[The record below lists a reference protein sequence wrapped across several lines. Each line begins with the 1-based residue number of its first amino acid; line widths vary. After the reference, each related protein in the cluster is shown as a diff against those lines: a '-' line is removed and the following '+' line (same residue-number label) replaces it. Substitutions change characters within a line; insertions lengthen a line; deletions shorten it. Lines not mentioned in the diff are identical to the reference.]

1 MTQHNGEALNGV
13 SQWCSRSGEGEVWSM
28 TSGPMTTS
36 GRPAQDTEQVLAT
49 LAALVE
55 PLSRTLPS
63 DCEVVLHDLR
73 RLPNSIVAIAG
84 DMTGR
89 SVGGPAT
96 DLLLRKAAAGT
107 LDTTVGYET
116 RLPDG
121 RCLRSTTVVLRDG
134 EGTAVAALCINSDVM
149 IWQAVKAIAE
159 SMLPSTQQEA
169 QKPPEDEKFLQDIDE
184 LAQHLLADAIDASGA
199 PVDLMQKRH
208 KIAVV
213 KDLKDR
219 GFFMLKVSVEMTA
232 QALQVTRFTIYN
244 YLNELGNEERDR

>member
-1 MTQHNGEALNGV
+1 MITGSL
-13 SQWCSRSGEGEVWSM
+13 
-28 TSGPMTTS
+28 TTTGPS
-36 GRPAQDTEQVLAT
+36 AQDAEQILAT
-49 LAALVE
+49 LIELVD

-89 SVGGPAT
+89 SLGGPAT

-107 LDTTVGYET
+107 IETTVGYET

-121 RCLRSTTVVLRDG
+121 RSLRSTTVVFRDT
-134 EGTAVAALCINSDVM
+134 EGAAVAALCINSDVM
-149 IWQAVKAIAE
+149 IWRAVKAIAE
-159 SMLPSTQQEA
+159 SMLPAEGPA
-169 QKPPEDEKFLQDIDE
+169 QNDTRKASVDEKFFQDIDE
-184 LAQHLLADAIDASGA
+184 LAQHLLADAIDAAGA

-213 KDLKDR
+213 NNLKDG
-219 GFFMLKVSVEMTA
+219 GFFMLKESVEMAA

-244 YLNELGNEERDR
+244 YLNELGNQERGK

>member
-1 MTQHNGEALNGV
+1 MMV
-13 SQWCSRSGEGEVWSM
+13 ISRQRDGN
-28 TSGPMTTS
+28 TMTTGS
-36 GRPAQDTEQVLAT
+36 LTTTGPSAQSVEQVLAT
-49 LAALVE
+49 LAMLVE

-73 RLPNSIVAIAG
+73 RLPNSIVAMAG

-116 RLPDG
+116 RMPDG
-121 RCLRSTTVVLRDG
+121 RTLRSTTVVVRD
-134 EGTAVAALCINSDVM
+134 EQGTAIAALCINSDVM

-159 SMLPSTQQEA
+159 SMLPSQAPVREDT
-169 QKPPEDEKFLQDIDE
+169 QKPSEDEKFFQDIDE
-184 LAQHLLADAIDASGA
+184 LARHLLAEAIEAAGA

-213 KDLKDR
+213 NDLKDR
-219 GFFMLKVSVEMTA
+219 GFFMLKESVEMAA

-244 YLNELGNEERDR
+244 YLNELGNEERDK

>member
-1 MTQHNGEALNGV
+1 MTIE
-13 SQWCSRSGEGEVWSM
+13 SR
-28 TSGPMTTS
+28 TTTGPPT
-36 GRPAQDTEQVLAT
+36 QDADQILAT
-49 LAALVE
+49 LVALVE

-96 DLLLRKAAAGT
+96 DLLLRKASTGT
-107 LDTTVGYET
+107 IATTVGYET

-121 RCLRSTTVVLRDG
+121 RSLRSTTVVFRDAQD
-134 EGTAVAALCINSDVM
+134 TAVAALCINSDVM

-159 SMLPSTQQEA
+159 SMLPAEVPA
-169 QKPPEDEKFLQDIDE
+169 QPDRPASERPADTGKSAEDEKFFQDIDE
-184 LAQHLLADAIDASGA
+184 LAQHLLAEAIDASGA

-213 KDLKDR
+213 NDLKDR
-219 GFFMLKVSVEMTA
+219 GFFMLKESVEMA
-232 QALQVTRFTIYN
+232 AAALQVTRFTIYN
-244 YLNELGNEERDR
+244 YLNELGNDERGK